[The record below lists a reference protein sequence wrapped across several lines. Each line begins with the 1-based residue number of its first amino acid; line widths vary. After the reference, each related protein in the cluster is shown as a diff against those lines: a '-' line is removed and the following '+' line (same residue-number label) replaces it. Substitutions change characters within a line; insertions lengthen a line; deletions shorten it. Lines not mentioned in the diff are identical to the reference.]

1 MSTNKKK
8 ETPKQMEEMLN
19 TNSDISIKALKFEED
34 TIVLENLRLQDIIH
48 EKDATISSL
57 NISYQSL
64 TKDRDTIISELNIKS
79 NKVTELESIIK
90 SQQETSVLEPEPQS
104 RVNVDQILIE
114 ISSLKSKLHDDSEQL
129 KTNHENIMN
138 IITPNHNTT
147 TKLFNRQ
154 GCHCTI
160 S

>member
-1 MSTNKKK
+1 MSTNKKE
-8 ETPKQMEEMLN
+8 ETSTQMEEMLN

-34 TIVLENLRLQDIIH
+34 TIVMENLRLQDIIH

-57 NISYQSL
+57 NVTCQSL

-79 NKVTELESIIK
+79 DEVTELESIIK
-90 SQQETSVLEPEPQS
+90 SQQETLVLEPQS

-138 IITPNHNTT
+138 IITSNHNTST
-147 TKLFNRQ
+147 ELFNRQ

-160 S
+160 A